1 MTYLIMS
8 KRVDFSLSL
17 LFFWVKGFVSVDSRF
32 VKVTGANTILGFIPA
47 GKDQQAIPLKNVSST
62 RISTQYKVLPIIIG
76 AIFAFIGF
84 GELGTSFIAGLIWFV
99 LGIALIGSGIL
110 TVLDIQRAGND
121 FYVSVPFFDKAKLL
135 DAQDM
140 IETGLSGDTDKT
152 DLNQFFDKKSDLK
165 KRS

>member
-1 MTYLIMS
+1 M
-8 KRVDFSLSL
+8 
-17 LFFWVKGFVSVDSRF
+17 
-32 VKVTGANTILGFIPA
+32 
-47 GKDQQAIPLKNVSST
+47 KNVSST